1 MAASVTKYWK
11 GGGILKFQ
19 KLYEKLFEITASQH
33 IYLFRSNNGN
43 NRTMCEVCSKLAI
56 ATPERRQ

>member
-19 KLYEKLFEITASQH
+19 KVYEKLFEITASQH
-33 IYLFRSNNGN
+33 SLVQIQQWKQQDN
-43 NRTMCEVCSKLAI
+43 V
-56 ATPERRQ
+56 